1 MLDDNLTQDL
11 GALLPGASTEAGTTR
26 RTALRAALGG
36 TGWLGQCASGQLC
49 AQAMLPKRAKLQAR
63 AQRAQ
68 PWKKDIEPPA
78 ESSKAAP

>member
-1 MLDDNLTQDL
+1 MGQTSRTPGRGLLRLTGIAITL
-11 GALLPGASTEAGTTR
+11 S
-26 RTALRAALGG
+26 AALAGA
-36 TGWLGQCASGQLC
+36 GWLGQCASGQLC
-49 AQAMLPKRAKLQAR
+49 PQVTLPKRAKLQAR